1 MSIPALRR
9 ALPLLL
15 VLGAATACSP
25 SADAPAPSPRM
36 PGPASAAARA
46 APGDGAA
53 AAAVPSAAASA
64 SPDFSA
70 LVRQVGPA
78 VVNITAVLPSA
89 DGPGADRPAPGED
102 PLREF
107 FRRFAPGQLPP
118 GAPMPE
124 LPDEVQSG
132 LGSGCII
139 SADGYVLT
147 SAHVVAGAQ
156 HVTVRL
162 ADARREFTARVVGT
176 DPRSDVAVLKI
187 EATGLPT
194 ARVGDSRSVQPG
206 QWVAAIGSPFGFSNS
221 ITAGIVSATGRALPD
236 ESIVPFIQTDVAVNP
251 GNSGGPLINIRGEV
265 VGLNSQIYSRTGGY
279 MGVSFAVPSEVVME
293 VFEQLRTTGRV
304 LRGWLGV
311 SIQPVT
317 QELARSFKLDEARG
331 TLVAAVQPGSPAAR
345 AGLLPGDI
353 LLAFAGQ
360 PLVGEGD
367 LPLRVGRTA
376 PGTRV
381 PLEVWRRGERRQVD
395 VAVGELPADP
405 AEVQGPVPPPR
416 APAAKANNRLGLV
429 LAELTPAQRRA
440 LGLPYGLVVRA
451 ARGPAAA
458 TALRRG
464 DVITAL
470 NGVVLTSAA
479 QLDTLLAQQPAGA
492 PVALLV
498 KRGEASLYVPVPVG

>member
-1 MSIPALRR
+1 MSLLALRC

-15 VLGAATACSP
+15 VLGAATACVP
-25 SADAPAPSPRM
+25 AADAPAPSPRA
-36 PGPASAAARA
+36 PGASSAAAA
-46 APGDGAA
+46 
-53 AAAVPSAAASA
+53 PSAAAFN

-78 VVNITAVLPSA
+78 VVNITAVMPSA
-89 DGPGADRPAPGED
+89 NGPGAGRPAPGED

-118 GAPMPE
+118 GAAMPE
-124 LPDEVQSG
+124 LPDDVQSG
-132 LGSGCII
+132 VGSGCIV

-187 EATGLPT
+187 DATGLPT

-236 ESIVPFIQTDVAVNP
+236 ESFVPFIQTDVAVNP

-265 VGLNSQIYSRTGGY
+265 VGLNSQIYSRSGGY
-279 MGVSFAVPSEVVME
+279 MGVSFAVPSDVVME
-293 VFEQLRTTGRV
+293 VFQQLRTTGRV

-317 QELARSFKLDEARG
+317 QELARSFKLEETRG
-331 TLVAAVQPGSPAAR
+331 TLVAAVEPGSPAAR

-353 LLAFAGQ
+353 ILAFAGQ

-381 PLEVWRRGERRQVD
+381 PLELWRRGERRELD

-405 AEVQGPVPPPR
+405 AEVQGPAPPPV
-416 APAAKANNRLGLV
+416 PAAKANNRLGLV
-429 LAELTPAQRRA
+429 LAELTPAQRRV
-440 LGLPYGLVVRA
+440 LGLPYGLVVQA

-464 DVITAL
+464 DIITAL
-470 NGVVLTSAA
+470 NGVMLTSAA
-479 QLDTLLAQQPAGA
+479 QLDMLLAQQQAGA

-498 KRGEASLYVPVPVG
+498 QRGEASLYVPVPVG

>member
-1 MSIPALRR
+1 MSTLALRC

-15 VLGAATACSP
+15 VLGAATACGP
-25 SADAPAPSPRM
+25 SADAPAPSPRT
-36 PGPASAAARA
+36 PGPSS
-46 APGDGAA
+46 AA
-53 AAAVPSAAASA
+53 AAASGADAAAAAAPSAAAST

-78 VVNITAVLPSA
+78 VVNITAMIPSA
-89 DGPGADRPAPGED
+89 DVPGAGGD

-107 FRRFAPGQLPP
+107 FRRFPPGQPP
-118 GAPMPE
+118 SGVPVPE

-132 LGSGCII
+132 VGSGCII

-187 EATGLPT
+187 DATGLPT

-251 GNSGGPLINIRGEV
+251 GNSGGPLINTRGEV

-279 MGVSFAVPSEVVME
+279 MGVSFAVPSDVVME

-304 LRGWLGV
+304 QRGWLGV

-331 TLVAAVQPGSPAAR
+331 TLVAAVEQGSPAAR
-345 AGLLPGDI
+345 AGVLPGDI
-353 LLAFAGQ
+353 ILAFAGQ
-360 PLVGEGD
+360 PLASEGD

-381 PLEVWRRGERRQVD
+381 PLELWRRGERRQVD

-405 AEVQGPVPPPR
+405 AEVQGPAPQPPV
-416 APAAKANNRLGLV
+416 PAAKANNRLGLV

-440 LGLPYGLVVRA
+440 LGVPYGLVVQA
-451 ARGPAAA
+451 TRGPAAA

-464 DVITAL
+464 DIITAL
-470 NGVVLTSAA
+470 NGVALTSTA
-479 QLDTLLAQQPAGA
+479 QLNTLLAQQQAGA

-498 KRGEASLYVPVPVG
+498 QRGEASLYVPVPVPAG